1 MFLGGAEK
9 PLPFFAYEKDTERNH
24 FYSHAFIVYFAHLR
38 CRFSVRR
45 GSPEEGV
52 QDICFRHAGDR
63 EGWKRMDFAG
73 CTEMTS
79 SLSFVFRI
87 IIGGIFLISGLAK
100 ISDPI
105 RFMLTLREFRL
116 IPEIIVL
123 STAIYL
129 PWLEFILGLFI
140 LVGIMHRTASLILSG
155 IIVSFTLA
163 IASVIL
169 RGFEIDC
176 GCFGLLADMLKLPDM
191 ADYKAVIRNVILLGI
206 CFSIFK
212 IKKTRFSLE
221 GYIRKSNARI

>member
-1 MFLGGAEK
+1 
-9 PLPFFAYEKDTERNH
+9 
-24 FYSHAFIVYFAHLR
+24 
-38 CRFSVRR
+38 
-45 GSPEEGV
+45 
-52 QDICFRHAGDR
+52 
-63 EGWKRMDFAG
+63 
-73 CTEMTS
+73 MTS
-79 SLSFVFRI
+79 YLSFVFRI

-100 ISDPI
+100 ISDPV

-116 IPEIIVL
+116 FPEIIIPF
-123 STAIYL
+123 TAIYL

-163 IASVIL
+163 IASVTI

-191 ADYKAVIRNVILLGI
+191 ADYKAVIRNVIFLGI
-206 CFSIFK
+206 CFAIFK
-212 IKKTRFSLE
+212 IKTTRFSLE